1 MVVEV
6 VWEKIISSD
15 YEIMHTD
22 EGNVNWK
29 GGRAEHDKER
39 GTVYQNVGALG
50 SPRVKIPSIE
60 MYLMMQ
66 NVKFNRNFLPI

>member
-29 GGRAEHDKER
+29 GGRAEHDKEPQEQC
-39 GTVYQNVGALG
+39 T
-50 SPRVKIPSIE
+50 K
-60 MYLMMQ
+60 M
-66 NVKFNRNFLPI
+66 